1 MASRYIAK
9 QRERRSFAGVP
20 LHESG
25 LLAFFEMKRLIE
37 SVPNFSEGR
46 DIAKVDAI
54 VAAMREVRG
63 VFLLDR
69 ESDADHNRS
78 VITIAGEPE
87 AVAEAALR
95 GVGKAAELIDLTKHT
110 GAHPRMGATD
120 VVPFIPIE
128 GVQIEDCVALAKKVG
143 REIWD
148 RYRIPVYFYEAAAQR
163 PERTN
168 LENIRKGQFEGL
180 RDEVPRNPDRAP
192 DVGDPRLHPT
202 AGATVV
208 GARKFLIAYNINL
221 NTPDLEIAKKI
232 GKNIRFSNGGLR
244 YVKAMGVDLRAR
256 HLAQVSINL
265 TDFEQTPMH
274 RVFEMVKREAERYG
288 VSIVGSEIV
297 GLIPKKAIELT
308 ADFYLQLE
316 NFSAAQVLENR
327 IESSLAGTPAEG
339 GGKLAALAQPF
350 LDAVA
355 QPTATPGG
363 GSVAA
368 LAGALGASLG
378 QMVAGLSR
386 KKKSQAI
393 YVDQLTEALAHFQA
407 ASRALAEAIDRDA
420 AAFDS
425 VMAAYK
431 LPQGTP
437 DEQQKREAAIETA
450 LQGAASVPLEVA
462 HKAADIFER
471 LGQLEPMS
479 SPSMKSDIRV
489 ARLMAAAAVHGAIEN
504 VAINLESITDMMF
517 KSRMSLETAALA
529 NRISEATAGAAG

>member
-1 MASRYIAK
+1 
-9 QRERRSFAGVP
+9 
-20 LHESG
+20 
-25 LLAFFEMKRLIE
+25 MKRLIE

-46 DIAKVDAI
+46 DAAKMDAI
-54 VAAMREVRG
+54 VAAMREVPG
-63 VFLLDR
+63 IFLLDR
-69 ESDADHNRS
+69 ESDTDHNRS
-78 VITIAGEPE
+78 VITLAGEPE

-110 GAHPRMGATD
+110 GAHPRVGATD

-128 GVQIEDCVALAKKVG
+128 GVTIEDCVALAKKVG
-143 REIWD
+143 REIWE
-148 RYRIPVYFYEAAAQR
+148 RYRIPVYFYEAAAQK
-163 PERTN
+163 PERAN

-180 RDEVPRNPDRAP
+180 REDVMHNPDRAP
-192 DVGDPRLHPT
+192 DIGEPRLHPT

-221 NTPDLEIAKKI
+221 NTPDLDIAKRI
-232 GKNIRFSNGGLR
+232 SKNIRFSNGGLR

-265 TDFEQTPMH
+265 TDFEQTPIH

-288 VSIVGSEIV
+288 VTIVGSEIV
-297 GLIPKKAIELT
+297 GLIPKRAIELT

-316 NFSAAQVLENR
+316 NFSPAQVLENR
-327 IESSLAGTPAEG
+327 LEASLG
-339 GGKLAALAQPF
+339 GAASEAPGKLAALARPF

-378 QMVAGLSR
+378 EMVAGLSR
-386 KKKSQAI
+386 KKKSQAA
-393 YVDQLTEALAHFQA
+393 YVEPLSEAVAEFQA

-420 AAFDS
+420 ASFES

-431 LPQGTP
+431 LPQESP
-437 DEQQKREAAIETA
+437 DEQRRRVAAIQQA
-450 LQGAASVPLEVA
+450 LQGAAAVPLEVA
-462 HKAADIFER
+462 RRAAEIFER
-471 LGQLEPMS
+471 LGQLEAIS
-479 SPSMKSDIRV
+479 SPSMFSDIRV
-489 ARLMAAAAVHGAIEN
+489 GRLMAAAGVRGALEN
-504 VAINLESITDMMF
+504 VAINLESISDGAF
-517 KSRMSLETAALA
+517 AARMRSECALLLA
-529 NRISEATAGAAG
+529 RVGESPVGAGRS

>member
-1 MASRYIAK
+1 
-9 QRERRSFAGVP
+9 
-20 LHESG
+20 
-25 LLAFFEMKRLIE
+25 MKRLVE
-37 SVPNFSEGR
+37 CVPNFSEGR
-46 DIAKVDAI
+46 DTAKVDAI
-54 VAAMREVRG
+54 IATMREVPG

-78 VITIAGEPE
+78 VVTLAGEPE

-128 GVQIEDCVALAKKVG
+128 GVTIEDCVALAKKVG
-143 REIWD
+143 REIWE
-148 RYRIPVYFYEAAAQR
+148 RHRIPVYFYESAAQR

-180 RDEVPRNPDRAP
+180 REEVLRNPDRAP
-192 DVGDPRLHPT
+192 DVGEPRLHPT

-221 NTPDLEIAKKI
+221 NTPDLEIAKRI
-232 GKNIRFSNGGLR
+232 GKNLRYSNGGLR

-256 HLAQVSINL
+256 NLAQVSINL
-265 TDFEQTPMH
+265 TDFEQTPIH

-288 VSIVGSEIV
+288 VTIVGSEIV
-297 GLIPKKAIELT
+297 GLIPKRAIELT

-316 NFSAAQVLENR
+316 NFSPAQVLENR
-327 IESSLAGTPAEG
+327 LEASLGGAASEG
-339 GGKLAALAQPF
+339 PGILAALVQPF

-386 KKKSQAI
+386 KKKSQAAH
-393 YVDQLTEALAHFQA
+393 VEQLSEAVAEFHA
-407 ASRALAEAIDRDA
+407 ASRTLAEAIDQDA
-420 AAFDS
+420 ASFES
-425 VMAAYK
+425 VVAAYK
-431 LPQGTP
+431 LPQGNTE
-437 DEQQKREAAIETA
+437 EQRRRDRAIQQA
-450 LQGAASVPLEVA
+450 LQGAAQVPLEVA
-462 HKAADIFER
+462 RSAAGIFER
-471 LGQLEPMS
+471 LGQLEPIS
-479 SPSMKSDIRV
+479 SPSMLSDIRV
-489 ARLMAAAAVHGAIEN
+489 GRLMAAAGVRGALEN
-504 VAINLESITDMMF
+504 VAINLESITDAVF
-517 KSRMSLETAALA
+517 AERMRTESVSLLA
-529 NRISEATAGAAG
+529 RVAESPVGAGRP

>member
-1 MASRYIAK
+1 
-9 QRERRSFAGVP
+9 
-20 LHESG
+20 
-25 LLAFFEMKRLIE
+25 MKRLVE
-37 SVPNFSEGR
+37 CVPNFSEGR
-46 DIAKVDAI
+46 DTAKVDAI
-54 VAAMREVRG
+54 VAAMREVPG

-78 VITIAGEPE
+78 VVTLAGEPE

-95 GVGKAAELIDLTKHT
+95 GVGKAAELIDLTKHF

-128 GVQIEDCVALAKKVG
+128 GITIEDCVVLAKKVG
-143 REIWD
+143 REIWEHF
-148 RYRIPVYFYEAAAQR
+148 RIPVYFYEAAAQR
-163 PERTN
+163 PERAN

-180 RDEVPRNPDRAP
+180 REEVLRNPDRAP
-192 DVGDPRLHPT
+192 DVGEPRLHPT
-202 AGATVV
+202 AGAIVV

-221 NTPDLEIAKKI
+221 NTPNLDIAKRI

-256 HLAQVSINL
+256 NLAQVSINM
-265 TDFEQTPMH
+265 TDFEQTPIH

-297 GLIPKKAIELT
+297 GLIPKRAIELT

-316 NFSAAQVLENR
+316 NFSPAQVLENR
-327 IESSLAGTPAEG
+327 LQASLGDSVPEG
-339 GGKLAALAQPF
+339 PGRLAAMAQPF

-355 QPTATPGG
+355 QPTAAPGG
-363 GSVAA
+363 GSVSA

-386 KKKSQAI
+386 KKKSQAA
-393 YVDQLTEALAHFQA
+393 YVEQLGEAAAEFVA

-420 AAFDS
+420 ASFES

-431 LPQGTP
+431 LPQTTP
-437 DEQQKREAAIETA
+437 DEQRNRDQAIQHALHDAAK
-450 LQGAASVPLEVA
+450 VPLAVA
-462 HKAADIFER
+462 RKSVDVFER
-471 LGQLEPMS
+471 LGQLEAIS
-479 SPSMKSDIRV
+479 SASMLSDLRV
-489 ARLMAAAAVHGAIEN
+489 GRLMAAAAVRGALEN
-504 VAINLESITDMMF
+504 VAINLESITDPSF
-517 KSRMSLETAALA
+517 ADRLRSESATLLA
-529 NRISEATAGAAG
+529 RVTEGEAVVGR